1 VGGVDQVTE
10 IPERLITAFAD
21 RYEIER
27 ALGSG
32 GMATV
37 YLAHDLKHNRKVAVK
52 VLREDFAAEL
62 GPERFLREINIVA
75 HLSHPHILS
84 LHDSGELDGLLYYVM
99 PFVEEESLRKK
110 LDVHRQLA
118 VDEAVRIASEV
129 ADALGYAHARNI
141 VHRDVKPG
149 NILLEA
155 GHAVIADFGIA
166 LAEGGQGVKHTTEQ
180 GAYIGT
186 PEYMSPEQASAE
198 RELDGRSDQYSLAC
212 VLYEMLAGQPPFT
225 GSGPRVVLA
234 RQIADPVPPL
244 TTMRPGLPEGIEYA
258 VVRALSKEAAD
269 RFPSVKAFASALV
282 SHDVVARRS
291 PSKSI
296 AVLAFANLSAD
307 PDDEYLSDGL
317 SDEIINALTKI
328 EGFNVVS
335 RTSSFAFKDAKED
348 IRTIGK
354 RLNVR
359 SVLEGSVR
367 RSGERLRVTAQLIDV
382 GDGYHLW
389 SDRYDRDMKDVF
401 AIEDEISE
409 NVARALEVVLSDD
422 EKRAIKKV
430 PTEDIQAYD
439 YYLRGR
445 QYFYQFGR
453 KSLEYARHMFTR
465 AIQVD
470 PEYALAYAGVA
481 DCCSFLYIYW
491 GSHREDQE
499 HAEAA
504 SRKALELDPESAEA
518 HAAHGL
524 AVSLSKRY
532 DEAAEEF
539 RTATRLNPN
548 LFEPYYFDGRAS
560 FERGDFERGA
570 QLFERAAAVR
580 PDDFQSRFFAAQCY
594 AAMGLE
600 NRTDAAYRTALQSIR
615 RHLELNPDDA
625 RAVTMGAVSLCRLG
639 EKCQG
644 LEWADRALAIDPE
657 DAGVSYNVACLFA
670 LEGERDRAIHCLQDA
685 VEGGFWHRAWAE
697 NDPDLDSLRDDPRF
711 VALLGQ

>member
-1 VGGVDQVTE
+1 
-10 IPERLITAFAD
+10 
-21 RYEIER
+21 
-27 ALGSG
+27 
-32 GMATV
+32 
-37 YLAHDLKHNRKVAVK
+37 
-52 VLREDFAAEL
+52 
-62 GPERFLREINIVA
+62 
-75 HLSHPHILS
+75 
-84 LHDSGELDGLLYYVM
+84 
-99 PFVEEESLRKK
+99 
-110 LDVHRQLA
+110 
-118 VDEAVRIASEV
+118 
-129 ADALGYAHARNI
+129 
-141 VHRDVKPG
+141 
-149 NILLEA
+149 
-155 GHAVIADFGIA
+155 
-166 LAEGGQGVKHTTEQ
+166 
-180 GAYIGT
+180 
-186 PEYMSPEQASAE
+186 
-198 RELDGRSDQYSLAC
+198 
-212 VLYEMLAGQPPFT
+212 
-225 GSGPRVVLA
+225 
-234 RQIADPVPPL
+234 
-244 TTMRPGLPEGIEYA
+244 
-258 VVRALSKEAAD
+258 
-269 RFPSVKAFASALV
+269 
-282 SHDVVARRS
+282 
-291 PSKSI
+291 
-296 AVLAFANLSAD
+296 
-307 PDDEYLSDGL
+307 
-317 SDEIINALTKI
+317 
-328 EGFNVVS
+328 
-335 RTSSFAFKDAKED
+335 
-348 IRTIGK
+348 
-354 RLNVR
+354 
-359 SVLEGSVR
+359 
-367 RSGERLRVTAQLIDV
+367 
-382 GDGYHLW
+382 
-389 SDRYDRDMKDVF
+389 MKDVF

-491 GSHREDQE
+491 GSHQEDQE

-504 SRKALELDPESAEA
+504 SRRALELDPDSAEA

-532 DEAAEEF
+532 DEATEEF
-539 RTATRLNPN
+539 RTAMRLNPN

-560 FERGDFERGA
+560 FERGDFGRAA

-600 NRTDAAYRTALQSIR
+600 NRTDAAYRTALESVR
-615 RHLELNPDDA
+615 RHVELNPDDA

-670 LEGERDRAIHCLQDA
+670 LEGERDRAIRCLEDA
-685 VEGGFWHRAWAE
+685 VDGGFWHKAWAE

-711 VALLGQ
+711 VALLDQ

>member
-1 VGGVDQVTE
+1 MTD
-10 IPERLITAFAD
+10 IPERLISAFAE
-21 RYEIER
+21 RYKIER

-37 YLAHDLKHNRKVAVK
+37 YLSHDLKHNRKVAIK
-52 VLREDFAAEL
+52 ILREDFANEL

-75 HLSHPHILS
+75 HLSHPHILA

-99 PFVEEESLRKK
+99 PYVEEESLRKK
-110 LDVHRQLA
+110 LDAQRQLS

-129 ADALGYAHARNI
+129 ADALSYAHAHNVI
-141 VHRDVKPG
+141 HRDVKPG

-166 LAEGGQGVKHTTEQ
+166 LAESDKGVRHTTGQ

-225 GSGPRVVLA
+225 GSSPRVVLA

-244 TTMRPGLPEGIEYA
+244 TTVRPGVPEGVEYA
-258 VVRALSKEAAD
+258 VVRALSKEPAD
-269 RFPSVKAFASALV
+269 RFTSMEAFSSALV
-282 SHDVVARRS
+282 GHDVVTRRS

-296 AVLAFANLSAD
+296 AVLAFANLSTD
-307 PDDEYLSDGL
+307 PEDEYLSDGL

-335 RTSSFAFKDAKED
+335 RTSSFAFKGGRED

-367 RSGERLRVTAQLIDV
+367 RSGDRLRVTAQLIDV
-382 GDGYHLW
+382 GNGYHLW

-491 GSHREDQE
+491 GSHQEDQE

-504 SRKALELDPESAEA
+504 SRRALELDPDSAEA

-532 DEAAEEF
+532 DEATEEF
-539 RTATRLNPN
+539 RTAMRLNPN

-560 FERGDFERGA
+560 FERGDFGRAA

-600 NRTDAAYRTALQSIR
+600 NRTDAAYRTALESVR
-615 RHLELNPDDA
+615 RHVELNPDDA

-670 LEGERDRAIHCLQDA
+670 LEGERDRAIRCLEDA
-685 VEGGFWHRAWAE
+685 VEGGFWHKAWAE

-711 VALLGQ
+711 VALLDQ

>member
-1 VGGVDQVTE
+1 MTE
-10 IPERLITAFAD
+10 IPEGLIAAFAD
-21 RYEIER
+21 RYAIER
-27 ALGSG
+27 SLGSG

-37 YLAHDLKHNRKVAVK
+37 YLAHDLKHDRSVAIK
-52 VLREDFAAEL
+52 VLCEEFAAEL
-62 GPERFLREINIVA
+62 GPARFLREISIVA
-75 HLSHPHILS
+75 HLNHPHILS
-84 LHDSGELDGLLYYVM
+84 LHDSGESAGFLYYVM
-99 PFVEEESLRKK
+99 PYVEDGSLRRN
-110 LDVHRQLA
+110 LDVNRQLA
-118 VDEAVRIASEV
+118 VDEAVRIASEI
-129 ADALGYAHARNI
+129 ADALGHAHAHNV
-141 VHRDVKPG
+141 VHRDVKPD

-155 GHAVIADFGIA
+155 GHAVITDFGIA
-166 LAEGGQGVKHTTEQ
+166 LAEGHRGSKRVTER

-186 PEYMSPEQASAE
+186 PEYMSPEQAAAE
-198 RELDGRSDQYSLAC
+198 TELDGRSDQYSLAC
-212 VLYEMLAGQPPFT
+212 VLYELLAGQPPFT
-225 GSGPRVVLA
+225 GSSPRVVLA
-234 RQIADPVPPL
+234 RHIADPVPPL
-244 TTMRPGLPEGIEYA
+244 TTMRPGLSEGIEYA
-258 VVRALSKEAAD
+258 IVRALSKEVAD
-269 RFPSVKAFASALV
+269 RFPNMREFANALV
-282 SHDVVARRS
+282 EHDVVACRS
-291 PSKSI
+291 PAKSI

-307 PDDEYLSDGL
+307 PDDEYLSNGL

-348 IRTIGK
+348 IRTIGR

-367 RSGERLRVTAQLIDV
+367 RSGDHLRVTAQLIDV
-382 GDGYHLW
+382 GNGYHLW
-389 SDRYDRDMKDVF
+389 SDRYDRDMRDVF

-409 NVARALEVVLSDD
+409 NVAQALEVVLSDD
-422 EKRAIKKV
+422 ERRAIKKV

-445 QYFYQFGR
+445 QYFYQFRR
-453 KSLEYARHMFTR
+453 KSLEYARNMFTR

-470 PEYALAYAGVA
+470 PGYALAYAGVA

-491 GSHREDQE
+491 GSHKEDQE

-504 SRKALELDPESAEA
+504 SQKALELDPDLAEA

-539 RTATRLNPN
+539 RTAIRLNPN

-560 FERGDFERGA
+560 FERGDFERAA

-580 PDDFQSRFFAAQCY
+580 LDDFQSPFFAAQCY

-600 NRTDAAYRTALQSIR
+600 NKTDAAYRTALDSIR
-615 RHLELNPDDA
+615 QHLELNPDDA

-639 EKCQG
+639 DRRQG
-644 LEWADRALAIDPE
+644 LEWADRALTIDPE
-657 DAGVSYNVACLFA
+657 DPGVSYNVACLFA
-670 LEGERDRAIHCLQDA
+670 LEGERDRALECLEDA
-685 VEGGFWHRAWAE
+685 VEGGFWHKAWAE

-711 VALLGQ
+711 VALLSR